1 MATKAKK
8 QARRERRAA
17 NRNADRASIAGREA
31 ATVDQRRQ
39 SAATANSSKDSPK
52 QPAGPTILSVG
63 SRDLTFDLGNAI
75 DLKRFH
81 TARKSS
87 HDAMERFRRVRAIIN
102 KEIAG
107 SWYDGPGGDV
117 RSYLNKLS
125 LSANIMA
132 MAMAFNNPEIDVTSW
147 NPDLWPFA
155 RRYTAAINRQI
166 KNMDFKS
173 TFYEATLDACV
184 LMGVLQIQLA
194 DSGFV
199 QTSDNQWV
207 RKGEIWMQRVSFDDL
222 ILDLTPKDVRCT
234 RFIGNWYR
242 ASLRR
247 IKDRDDFDEGV
258 VKLIAPSSKFNVD
271 GAEQWS
277 QEISTHYQV
286 DDDELEPMCWLY
298 DVYFPETHQFVTFAE
313 SDELW
318 PLKVEE
324 VDIGPMG
331 PYEIM
336 RLGLVPDNIM
346 PSSPLHHLVAL
357 HRLINEVFGKVADQ
371 ALAQKNIFATRPGE
385 QDSGRVV
392 MEAGNN
398 QVVCTPTVPDQISI
412 RGVDGPTMAWLLQTN
427 GDIYNTCASNER
439 ALGGLGIEAQTASQ
453 EQQMLGQSS
462 SLFAQMR
469 AKVEDCAKNCARKI
483 GREMWESETLTLEGQ
498 SPFENTNFFVNDT
511 WRPKSHKAYSGE
523 GKPREG
529 KFDHYDFEVRVNSL
543 GYKPPEAQLKS
554 VIDFGQSLTVMQPLA
569 QAGMMD
575 MGAFAEFA
583 AKQLNVPA
591 IKQIFRPLFTDAAT
605 QGSGNPNQATKAP
618 VTQRETVRNNVSRGP
633 TGAGQGAAMASMM
646 QGGAGGGGTAT
657 ITGGKR

>member
-1 MATKAKK
+1 LATKAKK
-8 QARRERRAA
+8 KARRERQAA
-17 NRNADRASIAGREA
+17 ARNADRASVAGREA

-39 SAATANSSKDSPK
+39 TAATADSSKDSPK
-52 QPAGPTILSVG
+52 QPAGTTILSAG
-63 SRDLTFDLGNAI
+63 SRDLTFDLGKAI

-87 HDAMERFRRVRAIIN
+87 HDTMERFRKVRAIIN

-117 RSYLNKLS
+117 RSYLNKLP
-125 LSANIMA
+125 LSANIMS
-132 MAMAFNNPEIDVTSW
+132 MALAFNNPEIDVTSW

-155 RRYTAAINRQI
+155 RQYTAGINRQI
-166 KNMDFKS
+166 KNMDFRS

-194 DSGFV
+194 DAGFAK
-199 QTSDNQWV
+199 TSDNQWV
-207 RKGEIWMQRVSFDDL
+207 RKGEIWMQRVSPDDL
-222 ILDLTPKDVRCT
+222 ILDLTPKDLRCT

-247 IKDRDDFDEGV
+247 IKDRDDFDQDV
-258 VKLIAPSSKFNVD
+258 AKLIAPSSKFNVD
-271 GAEQWS
+271 GSEQWS

-298 DVYFPETHQFVTFAE
+298 DVYFSETHQFATFAE

-324 VDIGPMG
+324 DVDIGPMG
-331 PYEIM
+331 PYEVL

-371 ALAQKNIFATRPGE
+371 ALSQKNIFATRPGE

-439 ALGGLGIEAQTASQ
+439 ALGGLGTEAPTATQ
-453 EQQMLGQSS
+453 EQQILGQAG

-469 AKVEDCAKNCARKI
+469 AKVEDCAKSCARKI
-483 GREMWESETLTLEGQ
+483 GREMWESETLTLEGR
-498 SPFENTNFFVNDT
+498 SPFENTDFFVNDS
-511 WRPKSHKAYSGE
+511 WRPKSHKAYPGE
-523 GKPREG
+523 GEPREG
-529 KFDHYDFEVRVNSL
+529 EFDHYDFEIRINSM

-554 VIDFGQSLTVMQPLA
+554 VIDFGQALTVMQPLA
-569 QAGMMD
+569 QAGQMD
-575 MGAFAEFA
+575 MAAFAEFG
-583 AKQLNVPA
+583 AKQLNIPA
-591 IKQIFRPLFTDAAT
+591 IKQIFRPLFIDAA
-605 QGSGNPNQATKAP
+605 QGGSDPHQATKPAS
-618 VTQRETVRNNVSRGP
+618 TQREVTRNNVSPGP
-633 TGAGQGAAMASMM
+633 KGSGQMAGMASMM

-657 ITGGKR
+657 VTGGTR